1 MEKKKKFMI
10 TPQTTSKSAF
20 YHLTVKQDIKQ
31 LSSSIKTF
39 DLFMISGESE
49 LSRHDTDASA
59 RKLRGER
66 GEMIHERE
74 RDVEFGGEREK
85 AKR

>member
-1 MEKKKKFMI
+1 
-10 TPQTTSKSAF
+10 
-20 YHLTVKQDIKQ
+20 
-31 LSSSIKTF
+31 
-39 DLFMISGESE
+39 MISGESE

>member
-1 MEKKKKFMI
+1 
-10 TPQTTSKSAF
+10 
-20 YHLTVKQDIKQ
+20 
-31 LSSSIKTF
+31 
-39 DLFMISGESE
+39 MISGESE

-74 RDVEFGGEREK
+74 RDVEFGGGPGCEGSASAEVVLSGSIRGVRSNWK
-85 AKR
+85 ILYFVSLSASPLSLG